1 MAAAFSQMFWVI
13 RKRVDV
19 ATTTRHFA
27 ARVCVDPEP
36 PKGKQKKKHS
46 KTMPALVTM
55 SAIKPV
61 VRATV
66 SSSKQDPFKKG
77 TNYASVKEAIDAGLI
92 GASAPFPEGLDILGF
107 CNGIDG
113 GSLQRYREA
122 EVTHGRVCMLASL
135 GFLVGE
141 QVEGSSFL
149 FDANVTGPAINHFQQ
164 VPTPFWFAIGTFIAL
179 VESTRVQKGWQDPGQ
194 SDKLFLLKDGYVPGN
209 LEFDPLGLG
218 NGKSEEELDVLR
230 LKELNNG
237 RIAMIAISGMVAQE
251 LVDGLNILPADI
263 ALELGNGDLEAM
275 EAACAGKVDEA
286 VCAKA
291 FEASLEAAARM

>member
-1 MAAAFSQMFWVI
+1 MCDMVMSTPTPRRGLPPLSITWAS
-13 RKRVDV
+13 RVD
-19 ATTTRHFA
+19 
-27 ARVCVDPEP
+27 ARVTTSHTHARPRSRP
-36 PKGKQKKKHS
+36 PVIK
-46 KTMPALVTM
+46 MLVTM
-55 SAIKPV
+55 SALKPV

-66 SSSKQDPFKKG
+66 SSKADPFKKG
-77 TNYASVKEAIDAGLI
+77 TNYANIQEAVKAGLI
-92 GASAPFPEGLDILGF
+92 GASDPFPEGLDILGF

-113 GSLQRYREA
+113 SSLQRYREA
-122 EVTHGRVCMLASL
+122 EVTHGRVSMLATV

-149 FDANVTGPAINHFQQ
+149 FDANVTGPAVNHFQQ

-194 SDKLFLLKDGYVPGN
+194 SDKLFLLKDGYTPGN
-209 LEFDPLGLG
+209 LQFDPLGLG

-237 RIAMIAISGMVAQE
+237 RIAMIAISGMIAQE

-286 VCAKA
+286 ACAKA
-291 FEASLEAAARM
+291 FEATLEAASRM